1 MINSNG
7 TAFISDE
14 GLLSPTS
21 IGEVIVKAI
30 AQDGSNLSG
39 QETKNITKVV
49 GVNLFNNVNTRIFSN
64 PTSSYIF
71 IQSSKK

>member
-30 AQDGSNLSG
+30 AQDGSNLMD
-39 QETKNITKVV
+39 
-49 GVNLFNNVNTRIFSN
+49 
-64 PTSSYIF
+64 
-71 IQSSKK
+71 KKQKI